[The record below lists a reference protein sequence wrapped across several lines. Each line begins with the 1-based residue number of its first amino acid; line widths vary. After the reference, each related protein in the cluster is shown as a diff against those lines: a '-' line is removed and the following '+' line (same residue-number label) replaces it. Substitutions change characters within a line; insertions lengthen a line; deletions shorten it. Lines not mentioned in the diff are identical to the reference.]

1 MGNNTGLRLTL
12 LLAFALLFGAG
23 CSALPGLRVLTGQDA
38 PENAERVAELSELVM
53 ADKTGTTDPALAAA
67 ADRIESATG
76 DVDIIEI
83 RKDLNTDTFN
93 VYMLLNSDQ
102 VTSQAEFVAQIRR
115 AVEVTWQ
122 GTMNQSQGADMVKV
136 IILSP
141 GLVPTLD
148 KGLSFIGQVSFD
160 FEMAREEIVV
170 YLADRPNNTQDFI
183 DLIAQGK
190 LNVIQP
196 EQTEF
201 YQGEPN
207 HPMFMLAGMAAEAQA
222 QRSSSVNQGN

>member
-1 MGNNTGLRLTL
+1 MGNNTGLRATL
-12 LLAFALLFGAG
+12 LLAVIALLFGAG
-23 CSALPGLRVLTGQDA
+23 CSALPGLQVLAGQDTPA
-38 PENAERVAELSELVM
+38 SADRVAELSELVM
-53 ADKTGTTDPALAAA
+53 ADKTGVTDPALSSA

-83 RKDLNTDTFN
+83 RKDLNADTFN
-93 VYMLLNSDQ
+93 VYMLLNTNQS
-102 VTSQAEFVAQIRR
+102 TTQAEFVAQIRR
-115 AVEVTWQ
+115 AVELTWQ
-122 GTMNQSQGADMVKV
+122 GTMNQSQGSDMIKV
-136 IILSP
+136 IVLSP

-160 FEMAREEIVV
+160 FEMARPEIVA

-207 HPMFMLAGMAAEAQA
+207 HPMFMLADLAAQAQA
-222 QRSSSVNQGN
+222 QRSNQNGG